1 MGCWQEMASVQKITF
16 YLSDGT
22 VRDISE
28 GQIMHVEAPIA
39 RAFGHE
45 SSDASLKTIITI
57 AADGMVDWL
66 ERGPIKR
73 ES

>member
-1 MGCWQEMASVQKITF
+1 MGRWQEMATTVQKITF

-22 VRDISE
+22 MRDISE
-28 GQIMHVEAPIA
+28 GQIMRVEAPIS

-45 SSDASLKTIITI
+45 ASDTSLKTIVTI
-57 AADGMVDWL
+57 EADGMIDWL

-73 ES
+73 D